1 MKQDQKTLNTK
12 KALAASL
19 KKFMKQ
25 KPLSKITVSQLISDC
40 NVNRKTFYYH
50 FEDIYDLL
58 KWTLEEEAIEV
69 VKQYDLLVDYQ
80 EVITFV
86 MHYVEENQHILNCA
100 YDSLG
105 REGMKRFLYADFIGI
120 LSTLI
125 EGIEQQENIH
135 ADAEFKQFLCEFYTE
150 ALSGILISWFHDS
163 KGRDRDK
170 TIQDILLILRA
181 SLPNV
186 LRASQQLCESSS
198 NQSSIFC

>member
-86 MHYVEENQHILNCA
+86 MDYVEENQHILNCA

-135 ADAEFKQFLCEFYTE
+135 ADAEFKQIMCEKYTE
-150 ALSGILISWFHDS
+150 ALSRNLISWFHDS

>member
-40 NVNRKTFYYH
+40 NVTRKTFYYH

-86 MHYVEENQHILNCA
+86 MDYVEENQHILNCA

>member
-40 NVNRKTFYYH
+40 NVNRNTFYYH

-86 MHYVEENQHILNCA
+86 MDYVEENQHILNCA

>member
-86 MHYVEENQHILNCA
+86 MDYVEENQHILNCA

-135 ADAEFKQFLCEFYTE
+135 ADAEFKQFLC
-150 ALSGILISWFHDS
+150 DS

>member
-1 MKQDQKTLNTK
+1 M
-12 KALAASL
+12 
-19 KKFMKQ
+19 
-25 KPLSKITVSQLISDC
+25 
-40 NVNRKTFYYH
+40 
-50 FEDIYDLL
+50 
-58 KWTLEEEAIEV
+58 
-69 VKQYDLLVDYQ
+69 DYQ

-86 MHYVEENQHILNCA
+86 MDYVEENQHILNCA

-125 EGIEQQENIH
+125 EGIEQQESIH

>member
-86 MHYVEENQHILNCA
+86 MDYVEENQHILNCA

-105 REGMKRFLYADFIGI
+105 REGMKRFLYADVIGI

>member
-1 MKQDQKTLNTK
+1 
-12 KALAASL
+12 
-19 KKFMKQ
+19 
-25 KPLSKITVSQLISDC
+25 
-40 NVNRKTFYYH
+40 
-50 FEDIYDLL
+50 
-58 KWTLEEEAIEV
+58 
-69 VKQYDLLVDYQ
+69 
-80 EVITFV
+80 
-86 MHYVEENQHILNCA
+86 
-100 YDSLG
+100 
-105 REGMKRFLYADFIGI
+105 MKRFLYADFIGI

>member
-69 VKQYDLLVDYQ
+69 VKQYDLLVDYPSDSYYCNSGNPYHRQ
-80 EVITFV
+80 RLFEYRPHVY
-86 MHYVEENQHILNCA
+86 HY
-100 YDSLG
+100 
-105 REGMKRFLYADFIGI
+105 
-120 LSTLI
+120 LSVCL
-125 EGIEQQENIH
+125 
-135 ADAEFKQFLCEFYTE
+135 
-150 ALSGILISWFHDS
+150 
-163 KGRDRDK
+163 
-170 TIQDILLILRA
+170 
-181 SLPNV
+181 
-186 LRASQQLCESSS
+186 
-198 NQSSIFC
+198 

>member
-58 KWTLEEEAIEV
+58 KWTLEEEAIKV

-86 MHYVEENQHILNCA
+86 MDYVEENQHILNCA

>member
-86 MHYVEENQHILNCA
+86 MDYVEENQHILNCA

-105 REGMKRFLYADFIGI
+105 REGMKWFLYADFIGI

-150 ALSGILISWFHDS
+150 ALSGILINWFHDS

>member
-86 MHYVEENQHILNCA
+86 MDYVEENQHILNCS
-100 YDSLG
+100 YYSLG

>member
-86 MHYVEENQHILNCA
+86 MDYVEENQHILNCA

-163 KGRDRDK
+163 KGRNRDK

-186 LRASQQLCESSS
+186 LRASQQLRESALH
-198 NQSSIFC
+198 NEALFY

>member
-69 VKQYDLLVDYQ
+69 VKQYDLLVDYP

-86 MHYVEENQHILNCA
+86 MDYVEENQHILNCA

-150 ALSGILISWFHDS
+150 ATQWYPHQLVP
-163 KGRDRDK
+163 R
-170 TIQDILLILRA
+170 
-181 SLPNV
+181 
-186 LRASQQLCESSS
+186 SQRTRPRQNHPGHPADPEYFSAKCAAR
-198 NQSSIFC
+198 FPAAA

>member
-1 MKQDQKTLNTK
+1 
-12 KALAASL
+12 
-19 KKFMKQ
+19 MKQ

-69 VKQYDLLVDYQ
+69 VKQYDLLVDYP

-86 MHYVEENQHILNCA
+86 MDYVEENQHILNCA

-125 EGIEQQENIH
+125 EGIEQQEKIH

-150 ALSGILISWFHDS
+150 ALSGILISWFHDP

-170 TIQDILLILRA
+170 TIQDILLILST

-186 LRASQQLCESSS
+186 LRASQQLRES
-198 NQSSIFC
+198 NFNN

>member
-86 MHYVEENQHILNCA
+86 MDYVEENQHILNCA

-163 KGRDRDK
+163 KVTDRDK
-170 TIQDILLILRA
+170 
-181 SLPNV
+181 PFK
-186 LRASQQLCESSS
+186 
-198 NQSSIFC
+198 IFC

>member
-69 VKQYDLLVDYQ
+69 VKQYDLLVDYP

-86 MHYVEENQHILNCA
+86 MDYVEENQHILNCA

-150 ALSGILISWFHDS
+150 ALSGILISWFHDP

-170 TIQDILLILRA
+170 TIQDILLILST

-186 LRASQQLCESSS
+186 LRASQ
-198 NQSSIFC
+198 

>member
-86 MHYVEENQHILNCA
+86 MDYVEENQHILNCA

-125 EGIEQQENIH
+125 GGIEQQENIH

>member
-86 MHYVEENQHILNCA
+86 MDYVEENQHILNCA

-105 REGMKRFLYADFIGI
+105 REGTKRFLYADFIGI

>member
-86 MHYVEENQHILNCA
+86 MDYVEENQHILNCA

-105 REGMKRFLYADFIGI
+105 RERMKRFLYADFIGI

>member
-86 MHYVEENQHILNCA
+86 MDYVEENQHILNCA

-135 ADAEFKQFLCEFYTE
+135 ADAEFKQFLCGFYTGAPQRYPHQLVPRLE
-150 ALSGILISWFHDS
+150 RSRPRQNHSRYSVDFKGI
-163 KGRDRDK
+163 
-170 TIQDILLILRA
+170 
-181 SLPNV
+181 
-186 LRASQQLCESSS
+186 SSECPS
-198 NQSSIFC
+198 CFPTAV

>member
-69 VKQYDLLVDYQ
+69 VKQYDLLVDYP

-86 MHYVEENQHILNCA
+86 MDYVEENQHILNCA

-105 REGMKRFLYADFIGI
+105 REV
-120 LSTLI
+120 LI
-125 EGIEQQENIH
+125 
-135 ADAEFKQFLCEFYTE
+135 C
-150 ALSGILISWFHDS
+150 
-163 KGRDRDK
+163 
-170 TIQDILLILRA
+170 
-181 SLPNV
+181 
-186 LRASQQLCESSS
+186 
-198 NQSSIFC
+198 

>member
-86 MHYVEENQHILNCA
+86 MDYVEENQHILNCA

-150 ALSGILISWFHDS
+150 ALSGILISCP
-163 KGRDRDK
+163 
-170 TIQDILLILRA
+170 A
-181 SLPNV
+181 V
-186 LRASQQLCESSS
+186 SSS
-198 NQSSIFC
+198 VWHLPARSSLNRPASCLTSRFPHWTHCCGKRCARNCGR

>member
-86 MHYVEENQHILNCA
+86 MDYVEENQHILNCA

-150 ALSGILISWFHDS
+150 ALSGTLISWFHDS